1 MEGGGRSK
9 FVKNLMMG
17 AVVGL
22 IAVAGLFAM
31 KRSKSPASGAASAQA
46 PLDPA
51 HAALEEAKKLAAQGD
66 LDLAHARIAA
76 DVAGATTLHDAPEV
90 RDIETRWADA
100 LLSRAD
106 QEPDIPTRRMLLNQ
120 VAQSTTVD
128 AARRRAAADKLKE
141 VDYLGTDIHEL
152 PKAAKEPEKEKEKE
166 KERELA
172 REATAQAAPPSRAPR
187 PTLAPDPWSSG
198 NGGGSKATEPAAD
211 PASGRTTDLAL
222 QGRDGEAKARA
233 ALEPRVFGGHASA
246 DEIRMLKAIC
256 KHQGDRACSD
266 RAAALLANQ
275 K

>member
-1 MEGGGRSK
+1 M
-9 FVKNLMMG
+9 VG
-17 AVVGL
+17 AAVGL
-22 IAVAGLFAM
+22 VAIAGLFAM
-31 KRSKSPASGAASAQA
+31 RRAKAPVMPTATAQA

-90 RDIETRWADA
+90 REIESRWADA
-100 LLSRAD
+100 LLARAD
-106 QEPDIPTRRMLLNQ
+106 QEQDIPTRRSLLSQ

-128 AARRRAAADKLKE
+128 AARRRTAADKLKE
-141 VDYLGTDIHEL
+141 VEFLGTDIHEL
-152 PKAAKEPEKEKEKE
+152 PRAAKEPTDNKD
-166 KERELA
+166 REA
-172 REATAQAAPPSRAPR
+172 VREATAQASPASATPAKAGR
-187 PTLAPDPWSSG
+187 PVLASDPWAA
-198 NGGGSKATEPAAD
+198 GGGSVRNDTGESPGSKTN
-211 PASGRTTDLAL
+211 DLAL

-233 ALEPRVFGGHASA
+233 ALEPRVFGGRASP

-266 RAAALLANQ
+266 RAAALLAAQ